1 MFLRE
6 SRTTGRER
14 SWLTSRSQPSVLD
27 SIAPVVVPEGHVFV
41 MGDHR
46 DRSNDSRRLG
56 PIPVTRVRGR
66 VLFVE

>member
-1 MFLRE
+1 M
-6 SRTTGRER
+6 
-14 SWLTSRSQPSVLD
+14 
-27 SIAPVVVPEGHVFV
+27 APVVVPEGHVFV

-46 DRSNDSRRLG
+46 DRSNDSRHLG